1 MTPKASR
8 RLIFI
13 AIAVSLLVHLIV
25 AGWLQMPFALPQ
37 DSKQIVTISHIRVT
51 RISQATPPP
60 RSPAPRPSPSAR
72 ASGPPH
78 PVATNGRAAAS
89 PVTPAPATPTPPVAM
104 PSAAQSCKSP
114 NAPAGL
120 SATPEPGDIPAE
132 TRAAATNGTTSV
144 LVHLSADG
152 TVASAAVAGSSG
164 NGSLDLIAL
173 TMAKGAQYVPA
184 YKDCKAIAADYTFAA
199 KWVAW

>member
-8 RLIFI
+8 RLLFI

-25 AGWLQMPFALPQ
+25 AGWLQLPFALPQ
-37 DSKQIVTISHIRVT
+37 DAKQVVTISHLRVT

-60 RSPAPRPSPSAR
+60 HTPAPQPSPSAR
-72 ASGPPH
+72 ASGPPR
-78 PVATNGRAAAS
+78 PVATNGHPTTSSA
-89 PVTPAPATPTPPVAM
+89 TPAPPTPTPPVAL
-104 PSAAQSCKSP
+104 PTAAQPCKSP

-120 SATPEPGDIPAE
+120 SATPAPGDIPAA

-144 LVHLSADG
+144 LVHLNADG

-164 NGSLDLIAL
+164 NGSLDLVAL

-184 YKDCKAIAADYTFAA
+184 YKACKAIAADYTFAA